1 MHRRSTPSDFP
12 MWKFVARSNL
22 GDLDT
27 YLWHRQGSNQFCW
40 RPVGKPWGGRK
51 KADDAD

>member
-1 MHRRSTPSDFP
+1 MHRKSTPSDFP

-40 RPVGKPWGGRK
+40 RPVGKAWGGRK